1 MNQPKWVTERKL
13 TDLTG
18 LTKDQIKVR
27 RKLWV
32 ENRQYK
38 WGADG
43 ILWYN
48 IEEIDKW
55 VDQGKAA

>member
-1 MNQPKWVTERKL
+1 MSQNKWVTERKL

-27 RKLWV
+27 RKLWI
-32 ENRQYK
+32 ENRHYK
-38 WGADG
+38 WGADS

-48 IEEIDKW
+48 IEEIDRW